1 MPLDM
6 TSLLNNRLTAFKSLT
21 SAEAAAIYS
30 QLRTY
35 ESDYD
40 KAQSTLRTIASA
52 WILAAI
58 GAVGLVIQSEAGGAN
73 KLDPFVAASLRQALL
88 LIAALGLSS
97 LWFLDLRVYQRL
109 LHAVFSLGCHLEL
122 ANDNLLPIRSRA
134 YLLNYDITY
143 RLGWF
148 YRAPLLVLLCAAIVS
163 LYHSIFGLHQTVLA
177 LSNCSV
183 PAPAPASEWVLPLLI
198 AAFHVFFFVRL
209 RRQSDDWP
217 SLDPLLPAD
226 LVEARKAMQQ
236 ATSAST
242 P

>member
-6 TSLLNNRLTAFKSLT
+6 ASLLNERLAAFEKLG
-21 SAEAAAIYS
+21 APEAHAIYS

-97 LWFLDLRVYQRL
+97 LWYLDLRVYQRL
-109 LHAVFSLGCHLEL
+109 LHAIYSIGCHLEL
-122 ANDNLLPIRSRA
+122 ANEKLLPIRSRT
-134 YLLNYDITY
+134 YLLNYDIT
-143 RLGWF
+143 
-148 YRAPLLVLLCAAIVS
+148 
-163 LYHSIFGLHQTVLA
+163 
-177 LSNCSV
+177 
-183 PAPAPASEWVLPLLI
+183 
-198 AAFHVFFFVRL
+198 
-209 RRQSDDWP
+209 
-217 SLDPLLPAD
+217 
-226 LVEARKAMQQ
+226 
-236 ATSAST
+236 
-242 P
+242 